1 MTHAFDAL
9 GLHPDLVQA
18 VIELGYE
25 AATPI
30 QEQMIPLM
38 LQGGDVIGQ
47 AQTGTGKTAA
57 FALPIL
63 HNLRPKGSGVQC
75 LILAPT
81 RELALQVAKAF
92 EDYGKYRP
100 ARVLPVYGGQSY
112 TRQISALKRG
122 VEVVVGTPGR
132 LLDLMQQG
140 ALNLS
145 SVHTLV
151 LDEADEMLSM
161 GFIEDIETILSA
173 TPETRQTALFSAT
186 MPPPIRQLAERY
198 LNTPRTIAIESKQR
212 TVDTIEQRYYLVN
225 EADRLAALTRIF
237 EVEPITSALIFART
251 RVSSGDLANALT
263 ARGYPAEVLNGDLAQ
278 EARERVLERFRQNK
292 IKVLVATDV
301 AARGLDIED
310 ISHVFNYELPHE
322 VETYLHRVGRTG
334 RAGKSGVAISLV
346 TPAERIRLRRI
357 EAFTRQ
363 RMVAANVP
371 TAEEIIHRRES
382 LLLERMRV
390 WLQRGR
396 CRQEREIAT
405 TLVAEGHDPLD
416 VAAAALKLA
425 RADEKQQ
432 PIAPMSDVV
441 LIERPRSLR
450 REPREPRASREY
462 QPHGEGWRDYESRYE
477 ANPHE
482 RVSHYGRE
490 RRATAA
496 SRRGKRSGASN
507 LSHEAGMVRLSLSK
521 GRAHGIQ
528 PNDVVSSIAYYAG
541 IPGHTIGKIKIQEN
555 FTYVDVPEDYVDQ
568 VLAHTGSYRIKRQA
582 VDVEVAG

>member
-25 AATPI
+25 APTPI

-63 HNLRPKGSGVQC
+63 NNLQPKSKSVQC

-81 RELALQVAKAF
+81 RELALQVSKAF
-92 EDYGKYRP
+92 EEYGKYRP
-100 ARVLPVYGGQSY
+100 VRVLPVYGGQSY
-112 TRQISALKRG
+112 MRQISALKRG

-140 ALNLS
+140 ALDLS
-145 SVHTLV
+145 GIHTLV

-161 GFIEDIETILSA
+161 GFIEDIETILRA
-173 TPETRQTALFSAT
+173 TPEARQAALFSAT

-198 LNTPRTIAIESKQR
+198 LKSPRMIAIESKQR

-225 EADRLAALTRIF
+225 ESDRLAALTRIF

-357 EAFTRQ
+357 ETFTRQ
-363 RMVAANVP
+363 RMTAATVP
-371 TAEEIIHRRES
+371 TAEEIIRRRENM
-382 LLLERMRV
+382 LVERMRV

-396 CRQEREIAT
+396 CRQEREIAA

-416 VAAAALKLA
+416 VAAAALKLS

-432 PIAPMSDVV
+432 PIAPMSEVV
-441 LIERPRSLR
+441 LIERARNLR
-450 REPREPRASREY
+450 RESREPRASREHHAY
-462 QPHGEGWRDYESRYE
+462 GEGRRESN
-477 ANPHE
+477 AHE
-482 RVSHYGRE
+482 RGSHYGRE
-490 RRATAA
+490 
-496 SRRGKRSGASN
+496 SRGANSGSRGKRSGATN
-507 LSHEAGMVRLSLSK
+507 FSHEAGMVRLSLSK
-521 GRAHGIQ
+521 GRAHGIR
-528 PNDVVSSIAYYAG
+528 PNDVVSSIAYQSG
-541 IPGHTIGKIKIQEN
+541 IPGNTIGKIKIQED

-568 VLAHTGSYRIKRQA
+568 VLAHAGSYRIKRQA
-582 VDVEVAG
+582 VEVEVAG